1 MIPMSLL
8 SSRSPLLH
16 PIAAALVLAG
26 LAPLA
31 SAQTPPDAGTILQQL
46 QPALPAPPAT
56 SAPSLKLEPR
66 AESALPQSAP
76 FEVKR
81 LQITGNTVFATE
93 SLHELVAG
101 EEGKSLTL
109 AQVNTLAERITR
121 YYHQQ
126 GYPLARAIIPAQTIR
141 DGVVVIQVVEARYGQ
156 VRLNNQS
163 VVRDSLLQ
171 ATLDGLQSGAVIE
184 DDALNRSLLLLS
196 DVPGVAV
203 AATLQPGASVGSS
216 DVTVNTTTNP
226 TTLGTVALDNYGNRY
241 IDRVRVSGNL
251 NVVNPLRHGDLL
263 SATVLS
269 TGSGM
274 NYGRLSYD
282 ILVNGQGTHVG
293 TAYSY
298 LRYKLGSELS
308 ALGAN
313 GTASVVSLWGRH
325 PLLRSREA
333 NVYAQLQLD
342 GKRLHDHVDASALR
356 TDRHLLNWVMSLNGD
371 IRDNLLAGGI
381 SIWSLGWTSG
391 RVFFDDAAAAS
402 ADAAAGQTRGGFA
415 KWNANF
421 SRLQGISPRDA
432 VYLNL
437 AAQWSDS
444 NLDSAEKMT
453 AGGPYT
459 VRAYDIGAMSGD
471 IGYVG
476 TIEWR
481 HELGNAWSGQW
492 QAIAFLDSAYV
503 KVNQRQWTSGENSGS
518 LSGAGVG
525 MNWSGPDQWR
535 ASVSVATRVGARPSI
550 VASQPSVR
558 GWVTLSKAF

>member
-1 MIPMSLL
+1 MSEL
-8 SSRSPLLH
+8 SPRSFLLH

-31 SAQTPPDAGTILQQL
+31 SAQTAPDAGSILQQL
-46 QPALPAPPAT
+46 QPALPVPPAT

-66 AESALPQSAP
+66 DEPALPQTAP

-81 LQITGNTVFATE
+81 FQIAGNTVFATE

-109 AQVNTLAERITR
+109 VQINTLAERITR
-121 YYHQQ
+121 YYQQ
-126 GYPLARAIIPAQTIR
+126 RGYPLARAIIPVQTIR

-156 VRLNNQS
+156 VRLNNKS
-163 VVRDSLLQ
+163 AVRDSLLQ

-184 DDALNRSLLLLS
+184 DEALNRSLLLLS
-196 DVPGVAV
+196 DVPGVGV
-203 AATLQPGASVGSS
+203 AATLEPGAAVGSS
-216 DVTVNTTTNP
+216 DVTVNTTVNP
-226 TTLGTVALDNYGNRY
+226 ATLGTVAVDNYGNRY
-241 IDRVRVSGNL
+241 VDRVRVSGNL
-251 NVVNPLRHGDLL
+251 NVVNPLHHGDLL

-293 TAYSY
+293 AAYSL

-308 ALGAN
+308 ALDAN
-313 GTASVVSLWGRH
+313 GTASVASLWGRH
-325 PLLRSREA
+325 PLMRSRQA
-333 NVYAQLQLD
+333 NVYAQVQVD
-342 GKRLHDHVDASALR
+342 GKRLRDHVDASALR
-356 TDRHLLNWVMSLNGD
+356 TDRHLLNWVMSINGD
-371 IRDNLLAGGI
+371 IRDSLLAGGI

-391 RVFFDDAAAAS
+391 RLFFDDTAAAA

-421 SRLQGISPRDA
+421 SRLQGISA
-432 VYLNL
+432 GHALYLNL
-437 AAQWSDS
+437 AAQWSDG

-459 VRAYDIGAMSGD
+459 VRGYDVGAMSGD
-471 IGYVG
+471 SGYVG

-481 HELGNAWSGQW
+481 HELGNGLSGQW
-492 QAIAFLDSAYV
+492 QAIAFLDSAYI
-503 KVNQRQWTSGENSGS
+503 KVNQHPWSAGANSGS

-525 MNWSGPDQWR
+525 LNWNGPDQWR
-535 ASVSVATRVGARPSI
+535 ASVSVASRVGAKPSM
-550 VASQPSVR
+550 VASQSSVR
-558 GWVTLSKAF
+558 AWATLSKAF

>member
-1 MIPMSLL
+1 MSEL
-8 SSRSPLLH
+8 SPRSFLLH

-31 SAQTPPDAGTILQQL
+31 SAQTAPDAGSILQQL
-46 QPALPAPPAT
+46 QPALPVAPAT

-66 AESALPQSAP
+66 DEPALPQTAP

-81 LQITGNTVFATE
+81 FQITGNTVFATE

-109 AQVNTLAERITR
+109 VQINTLAERITR
-121 YYHQQ
+121 YYQQ
-126 GYPLARAIIPAQTIR
+126 RGYPLARAIIPVQTIR

-163 VVRDSLLQ
+163 AVRDSLLQ

-184 DDALNRSLLLLS
+184 DEALNRSLLLLS
-196 DVPGVAV
+196 DVPGVGV
-203 AATLQPGASVGSS
+203 AATLEPGVAVGSS
-216 DVTVNTTTNP
+216 DVTVNTTVNP
-226 TTLGTVALDNYGNRY
+226 ATLGTVAVDNYGNRY
-241 IDRVRVSGNL
+241 VDRVRVSGNL
-251 NVVNPLRHGDLL
+251 NVVNPLHHGDLL

-293 TAYSY
+293 AAYSL

-308 ALGAN
+308 ALDAN
-313 GTASVVSLWGRH
+313 GTASVASLWGRH
-325 PLLRSREA
+325 PLMRSRQA
-333 NVYAQLQLD
+333 NVYAQVQVD
-342 GKRLHDHVDASALR
+342 GKRLRDHVDASALR
-356 TDRHLLNWVMSLNGD
+356 TDRHLLNWVMSINGD
-371 IRDNLLAGGI
+371 IRDSLLAGGI

-391 RVFFDDAAAAS
+391 RLFFDDAAAAA

-421 SRLQGISPRDA
+421 SRLQGISA
-432 VYLNL
+432 GHALYLNL
-437 AAQWSDS
+437 AAQWSDG

-459 VRAYDIGAMSGD
+459 VRGYDVGAMSGD
-471 IGYVG
+471 SGYVG

-481 HELGNAWSGQW
+481 HELGNGLSGQW
-492 QAIAFLDSAYV
+492 QAIAFLDSAYI
-503 KVNQRQWTSGENSGS
+503 KVNQHPWSAGANSGS

-525 MNWSGPDQWR
+525 LNWNGPDQWR
-535 ASVSVATRVGARPSI
+535 ASVSVASRVGAKPSM
-550 VASQPSVR
+550 VASQSSVR
-558 GWVTLSKAF
+558 AWATLSKAF

>member
-1 MIPMSLL
+1 MIPISEL
-8 SSRSPLLH
+8 SPRSFLLH

-26 LAPLA
+26 LAPLS
-31 SAQTPPDAGTILQQL
+31 SAQTAPDAGSILQQL
-46 QPALPAPPAT
+46 QPALPVAPAT

-66 AESALPQSAP
+66 DEPTLPQTAP

-81 LQITGNTVFATE
+81 FQIAGNTVFATE

-109 AQVNTLAERITR
+109 VQINTLAERITR
-121 YYHQQ
+121 YYQQ
-126 GYPLARAIIPAQTIR
+126 RGYPLARAIIPVQTIR
-141 DGVVVIQVVEARYGQ
+141 DGVVAIRVVEARYGQ

-163 VVRDSLLQ
+163 AVRDSLLQ

-184 DDALNRSLLLLS
+184 DEALNRSLLLLS
-196 DVPGVAV
+196 DVPGVGV
-203 AATLQPGASVGSS
+203 AATLEPGAAVGSS
-216 DVTVNTTTNP
+216 DVTVNTTVNP
-226 TTLGTVALDNYGNRY
+226 ATLGTVAVDNYGNRY
-241 IDRVRVSGNL
+241 VDRVRVSGNL
-251 NVVNPLRHGDLL
+251 NVVNPLHHGDLL

-282 ILVNGQGTHVG
+282 ILVNGQGTHLG
-293 TAYSY
+293 AAYSL

-308 ALGAN
+308 ALDAN
-313 GTASVVSLWGRH
+313 GTASVASLWGRH
-325 PLLRSREA
+325 PLMRSRQA
-333 NVYAQLQLD
+333 NVYAQVQVD
-342 GKRLHDHVDASALR
+342 GKRLRDHVDASALR
-356 TDRHLLNWVMSLNGD
+356 TDRHLLNWVMSINGD
-371 IRDNLLAGGI
+371 IRDSLLAGGI

-391 RVFFDDAAAAS
+391 RLFFDDTAAAA

-421 SRLQGISPRDA
+421 SRLQGISA
-432 VYLNL
+432 GHALYLNL
-437 AAQWSDS
+437 AAQWSDG

-459 VRAYDIGAMSGD
+459 VRGYDVGAMSGD
-471 IGYVG
+471 SGYVG

-481 HELGNAWSGQW
+481 HELGNGLSGQW
-492 QAIAFLDSAYV
+492 QAIAFLDSAYI
-503 KVNQRQWTSGENSGS
+503 KVNQHPWSAGANSGS

-525 MNWSGPDQWR
+525 LNWNGPDQWR
-535 ASVSVATRVGARPSI
+535 ASVSVASRVGAKPSM
-550 VASQPSVR
+550 VASQSSVR
-558 GWVTLSKAF
+558 AWATLSKAF

>member
-1 MIPMSLL
+1 MIPMSEL
-8 SSRSPLLH
+8 SPRSFLLH

-26 LAPLA
+26 LAPQA
-31 SAQTPPDAGTILQQL
+31 SAQTAPDAGSILQQL
-46 QPALPAPPAT
+46 QPALPVAPAT

-66 AESALPQSAP
+66 DEPTLPQTAP

-81 LQITGNTVFATE
+81 FQIAGNTVFATE

-109 AQVNTLAERITR
+109 VQINTLAERITR
-121 YYHQQ
+121 YYQQ
-126 GYPLARAIIPAQTIR
+126 RGYPLARAIIPVQTIR

-163 VVRDSLLQ
+163 AVRDSLLQ

-184 DDALNRSLLLLS
+184 DEALNRSLLLLS
-196 DVPGVAV
+196 DVPGVGV
-203 AATLQPGASVGSS
+203 AATLEPGVAVGSS
-216 DVTVNTTTNP
+216 DVTVNTTVNP
-226 TTLGTVALDNYGNRY
+226 ATLGTVAVDNYGNRY
-241 IDRVRVSGNL
+241 VDRVRVSGNL
-251 NVVNPLRHGDLL
+251 NVVNPLHHGDLL

-293 TAYSY
+293 AAYSL

-308 ALGAN
+308 ALDAN
-313 GTASVVSLWGRH
+313 GTASVASLWGRH
-325 PLLRSREA
+325 PLMRSRQA
-333 NVYAQLQLD
+333 NVYAQVQVD
-342 GKRLHDHVDASALR
+342 GKRLRDHVDASALR
-356 TDRHLLNWVMSLNGD
+356 TDRHLLNWVMSINGD
-371 IRDNLLAGGI
+371 IRDSLLAGGI

-391 RVFFDDAAAAS
+391 RLFFDDTAAAA

-421 SRLQGISPRDA
+421 SRLQGISA
-432 VYLNL
+432 GHALYLNL
-437 AAQWSDS
+437 AAQWSDG

-459 VRAYDIGAMSGD
+459 VRGYDVGAMSGD
-471 IGYVG
+471 SGYVG

-481 HELGNAWSGQW
+481 HELGNGLSGQW
-492 QAIAFLDSAYV
+492 QAIAFLDSAYI
-503 KVNQRQWTSGENSGS
+503 KVNQHPWSAGANSGS

-525 MNWSGPDQWR
+525 LNWNGPDQWR
-535 ASVSVATRVGARPSI
+535 ASVSVASRVGAMPSM
-550 VASQPSVR
+550 VASQSSVR
-558 GWVTLSKAF
+558 AWATLSKAF

>member
-1 MIPMSLL
+1 MSEL
-8 SSRSPLLH
+8 SPRSFLLH

-31 SAQTPPDAGTILQQL
+31 SAQTAPDAGSILQQL
-46 QPALPAPPAT
+46 QPALPVAPAT

-66 AESALPQSAP
+66 DEPALPQTAP
-76 FEVKR
+76 FGVKR
-81 LQITGNTVFATE
+81 FQIAGNTVFATE

-109 AQVNTLAERITR
+109 VQINTLAERITR
-121 YYHQQ
+121 YYQQ
-126 GYPLARAIIPAQTIR
+126 RGYPLARAIIPVQTIR

-156 VRLNNQS
+156 VRLNNKS
-163 VVRDSLLQ
+163 AVRDSLLQ

-184 DDALNRSLLLLS
+184 DEALNRSLLLLS
-196 DVPGVAV
+196 DVPGVGV
-203 AATLQPGASVGSS
+203 AATLEPGAAVGNS
-216 DVTVNTTTNP
+216 DVTVNTTVNP
-226 TTLGTVALDNYGNRY
+226 ATLGTVAVDNYGNRY
-241 IDRVRVSGNL
+241 VDRVRVSGNL
-251 NVVNPLRHGDLL
+251 NVVNPLHHGDLL

-282 ILVNGQGTHVG
+282 ILVNGQGTHLG
-293 TAYSY
+293 AAYSL

-308 ALGAN
+308 ALDAN
-313 GTASVVSLWGRH
+313 GTASVASLWGRH
-325 PLLRSREA
+325 PLMRSRQA
-333 NVYAQLQLD
+333 NVYAQVQVD
-342 GKRLHDHVDASALR
+342 GKRLRDHVDASALR
-356 TDRHLLNWVMSLNGD
+356 TDRHLLNWVMSINGD
-371 IRDNLLAGGI
+371 IRDSLLAGGI

-391 RVFFDDAAAAS
+391 RLFFDDTAAAA

-421 SRLQGISPRDA
+421 SRLQGISA
-432 VYLNL
+432 GHALYLNL
-437 AAQWSDS
+437 AAQWSDG

-459 VRAYDIGAMSGD
+459 VRGYDVGAMSGD
-471 IGYVG
+471 SGYVG

-481 HELGNAWSGQW
+481 HELGNGLSGQW
-492 QAIAFLDSAYV
+492 QAIAFLDSAYI
-503 KVNQRQWTSGENSGS
+503 KVNQHPWSAGANSGS

-525 MNWSGPDQWR
+525 LNWNGPDQWR
-535 ASVSVATRVGARPSI
+535 ASVSVASRVGAKPSM
-550 VASQPSVR
+550 VASQSSVR
-558 GWVTLSKAF
+558 AWATLSKAF

>member
-1 MIPMSLL
+1 MSEL
-8 SSRSPLLH
+8 SPRSFLLH

-31 SAQTPPDAGTILQQL
+31 SAQTAPDAGSILQQL
-46 QPALPAPPAT
+46 QPALPVAPAT

-66 AESALPQSAP
+66 DEPALPQTAP

-81 LQITGNTVFATE
+81 FQITGNTVFATE

-109 AQVNTLAERITR
+109 VQINTLAERITR
-121 YYHQQ
+121 YYQQ
-126 GYPLARAIIPAQTIR
+126 RGYPLARAIIPVQTIR

-163 VVRDSLLQ
+163 AVRDSLLQ

-184 DDALNRSLLLLS
+184 DEALNRNLLLLS
-196 DVPGVAV
+196 DVPGVGV
-203 AATLQPGASVGSS
+203 AATLEPGVAVGSS
-216 DVTVNTTTNP
+216 DVTVNTTVNP
-226 TTLGTVALDNYGNRY
+226 ATLGTVAVDNYGNRY
-241 IDRVRVSGNL
+241 VDRVRVSGNL
-251 NVVNPLRHGDLL
+251 NVVNPLHHGDLL

-293 TAYSY
+293 AAYSL

-308 ALGAN
+308 ALDAN
-313 GTASVVSLWGRH
+313 GTASVASLWGRH
-325 PLLRSREA
+325 PLMRSRQA
-333 NVYAQLQLD
+333 NVYAQVQVD
-342 GKRLHDHVDASALR
+342 GKRLRDHVDASALR
-356 TDRHLLNWVMSLNGD
+356 TDRHLLNWVMSINGD
-371 IRDNLLAGGI
+371 IRDSLLAGGI

-391 RVFFDDAAAAS
+391 RLFFDDAAAAA

-421 SRLQGISPRDA
+421 SRLQGISA
-432 VYLNL
+432 GHALYLNL
-437 AAQWSDS
+437 AAQWSDG

-459 VRAYDIGAMSGD
+459 VRGYDVGAMSGD
-471 IGYVG
+471 SGYVG

-481 HELGNAWSGQW
+481 HELGNGLSGQW
-492 QAIAFLDSAYV
+492 QAIAFLDSAYI
-503 KVNQRQWTSGENSGS
+503 KVNQHPWSAGANSGS

-525 MNWSGPDQWR
+525 LNWNGPDQWR
-535 ASVSVATRVGARPSI
+535 ASVSVASRVGAKPSM
-550 VASQPSVR
+550 VASQSSVR
-558 GWVTLSKAF
+558 AWATLSKAF

>member
-1 MIPMSLL
+1 MIPMSEL
-8 SSRSPLLH
+8 SPRSFLLH

-31 SAQTPPDAGTILQQL
+31 SAQTAPDAGSILQQL
-46 QPALPAPPAT
+46 QPALPVAPAT

-66 AESALPQSAP
+66 DEPALPQTAP
-76 FEVKR
+76 FGVKR
-81 LQITGNTVFATE
+81 FQIAGNTVFATE

-109 AQVNTLAERITR
+109 VQINTLAERITR
-121 YYHQQ
+121 YYQQ
-126 GYPLARAIIPAQTIR
+126 RGYPLARAIIPVQTIR

-156 VRLNNQS
+156 VRLNNKS
-163 VVRDSLLQ
+163 AVRDSLLQ

-184 DDALNRSLLLLS
+184 DEALNRSLLLLS
-196 DVPGVAV
+196 DVPGVGV
-203 AATLQPGASVGSS
+203 AATLEPGAAVGNS
-216 DVTVNTTTNP
+216 DVTVNTTVNP
-226 TTLGTVALDNYGNRY
+226 ATLGTVAVDNYGNRY
-241 IDRVRVSGNL
+241 VDRVRVSGNL
-251 NVVNPLRHGDLL
+251 NVVNPLHHGDLL

-282 ILVNGQGTHVG
+282 ILVNGQGTHLG
-293 TAYSY
+293 AAYSL

-308 ALGAN
+308 ALDAN
-313 GTASVVSLWGRH
+313 GTASVASLWGRH
-325 PLLRSREA
+325 PLMRSRQA
-333 NVYAQLQLD
+333 NVYAQVQVD
-342 GKRLHDHVDASALR
+342 GKRLRDHVDASALR
-356 TDRHLLNWVMSLNGD
+356 TDRHLLNWVMSINGD
-371 IRDNLLAGGI
+371 IRDSLLAGGI

-391 RVFFDDAAAAS
+391 RLFFDDTAAAA

-421 SRLQGISPRDA
+421 SRLQGISA
-432 VYLNL
+432 GHALYLNL
-437 AAQWSDS
+437 AAQWSDG

-459 VRAYDIGAMSGD
+459 VRGYDVGAMSGD
-471 IGYVG
+471 SGYVG

-481 HELGNAWSGQW
+481 HELGNGLSGQW
-492 QAIAFLDSAYV
+492 QAIAFLDSAYI
-503 KVNQRQWTSGENSGS
+503 KVNQHPWSAGANSGS

-525 MNWSGPDQWR
+525 LNWNGPDQWR
-535 ASVSVATRVGARPSI
+535 ASVSVASRVGAKPSM
-550 VASQPSVR
+550 VASQSSVR
-558 GWVTLSKAF
+558 AWATLSKAF

>member
-1 MIPMSLL
+1 MSEL
-8 SSRSPLLH
+8 SPRSFLLH

-31 SAQTPPDAGTILQQL
+31 SAQTAPDAGSILQQL
-46 QPALPAPPAT
+46 QPALPVAPAT

-66 AESALPQSAP
+66 DEPALPQTAP

-81 LQITGNTVFATE
+81 FQMTGNTVFATE

-109 AQVNTLAERITR
+109 VQINTLAERITR
-121 YYHQQ
+121 YYQQ
-126 GYPLARAIIPAQTIR
+126 RGYPLARAIIPVQTIR

-156 VRLNNQS
+156 VRLNNKS
-163 VVRDSLLQ
+163 AVRDSLLQ

-184 DDALNRSLLLLS
+184 DEALNRSLLLLS
-196 DVPGVAV
+196 DVPGVGV
-203 AATLQPGASVGSS
+203 AATLEPGAAVGSS
-216 DVTVNTTTNP
+216 DVTVNTTVNP
-226 TTLGTVALDNYGNRY
+226 ATLGTVAVDNYGNRY
-241 IDRVRVSGNL
+241 VDRVRVSGNL
-251 NVVNPLRHGDLL
+251 NVVNPLHHGDLL

-282 ILVNGQGTHVG
+282 ILVNGQGTHLG
-293 TAYSY
+293 AAYSL

-308 ALGAN
+308 ALDAN
-313 GTASVVSLWGRH
+313 GTASVASLWGRH
-325 PLLRSREA
+325 PLMRSRQA
-333 NVYAQLQLD
+333 NVYAQVQVD
-342 GKRLHDHVDASALR
+342 GKRLRDHVDASALR
-356 TDRHLLNWVMSLNGD
+356 TDRHLLNWVMSINGD
-371 IRDNLLAGGI
+371 IRDSLLAGGI

-391 RVFFDDAAAAS
+391 RLFFDDTAAAA

-421 SRLQGISPRDA
+421 SRLQGISA
-432 VYLNL
+432 GHALYLNL
-437 AAQWSDS
+437 AAQWSDG

-459 VRAYDIGAMSGD
+459 VRGYDVGAMSGD
-471 IGYVG
+471 SGYVG

-481 HELGNAWSGQW
+481 HELGNGLSGQW
-492 QAIAFLDSAYV
+492 QAIAFLDSAYI
-503 KVNQRQWTSGENSGS
+503 KVNQHPWSAGANSGS

-525 MNWSGPDQWR
+525 LNWNGPDQWR
-535 ASVSVATRVGARPSI
+535 ASVSVASRVGAKPSM
-550 VASQPSVR
+550 VASQSSVR
-558 GWVTLSKAF
+558 AWATLSKAF

>member
-1 MIPMSLL
+1 MSEL
-8 SSRSPLLH
+8 SPRSFLLH

-26 LAPLA
+26 LAPQA
-31 SAQTPPDAGTILQQL
+31 SAQTAPDAGSILQQL
-46 QPALPAPPAT
+46 QPALPVAPAT

-66 AESALPQSAP
+66 DEPTLPQTAP

-81 LQITGNTVFATE
+81 FQIAGNTVFATE

-109 AQVNTLAERITR
+109 VQINTLAERITR
-121 YYHQQ
+121 YYQQ
-126 GYPLARAIIPAQTIR
+126 RGYPLARAIIPVQTIR

-163 VVRDSLLQ
+163 AVRDSLLQ

-184 DDALNRSLLLLS
+184 DEALNRSLLLLS
-196 DVPGVAV
+196 DVPGVGV
-203 AATLQPGASVGSS
+203 AATLEPGVAVGSS
-216 DVTVNTTTNP
+216 DVTVNTTVNP
-226 TTLGTVALDNYGNRY
+226 ATLGTVAVDNYGNRY
-241 IDRVRVSGNL
+241 VDRVRVSGNL
-251 NVVNPLRHGDLL
+251 NVVNPLHHGDLL

-293 TAYSY
+293 AAYSL

-308 ALGAN
+308 ALDAN
-313 GTASVVSLWGRH
+313 GTASVASLWGRH
-325 PLLRSREA
+325 PLMRSRQA
-333 NVYAQLQLD
+333 NVYAQVQVD
-342 GKRLHDHVDASALR
+342 GKRLRDHVDASALR
-356 TDRHLLNWVMSLNGD
+356 TDRHLLNWVMSINGD
-371 IRDNLLAGGI
+371 IRDSLLAGGI

-391 RVFFDDAAAAS
+391 RLFFDDTAAAA

-421 SRLQGISPRDA
+421 SRLQGISA
-432 VYLNL
+432 GHALYLNL
-437 AAQWSDS
+437 AAQWSDG

-459 VRAYDIGAMSGD
+459 VRGYDVGAMSGD
-471 IGYVG
+471 SGYVG

-481 HELGNAWSGQW
+481 HELGNGLSGQW
-492 QAIAFLDSAYV
+492 QAIAFLDSAYI
-503 KVNQRQWTSGENSGS
+503 KVNQHPWSAGANSGS

-525 MNWSGPDQWR
+525 LNWNGPDQWR
-535 ASVSVATRVGARPSI
+535 ASVSVASRVGAMPSM
-550 VASQPSVR
+550 VASQSSVR
-558 GWVTLSKAF
+558 AWATLSKAF